1 MDERDELIDCCKK
14 MEEYIHKIEKMSEE
28 IKCDRDKAEEWEKR
42 AGELRALYQQEVALR
57 EAERKTYMDLI
68 QDKDMQIKIYS
79 DSYQLVIQSKWWKLT
94 KIFRYIQ
101 EVIQK
106 HIFHKKTMS
115 ETLSEIADVS
125 RYKAVQVCLDSQN
138 NAPAAVQNQI
148 LSKPWVEEEY
158 EVKVSI
164 VIPTYNPGAQ
174 FKDLLSMLKGQR
186 GIAEIEIII
195 VDSGSEDET
204 IDICK
209 YFGVKTVEITQQEFS
224 HSYARNLGAEK
235 AEGDYILFMTQ
246 DAEPTDSAWLYRL
259 VSVLEEHKAVA
270 ASPAE
275 TDNGRGDLKY
285 LVDSWNHDRYLG
297 IASGDKISHYD
308 EEMSAE
314 EVRKNA
320 QLTDIS
326 CIVRRDVFEQY
337 KYEGDFAEDL
347 RLGLQLI
354 KAGYAIAQLGSVKVK
369 HTHRRPCGYWMK
381 RVYVDSRTLY
391 KIFPDMERPQL
402 TERQVAAGIINGYGD
417 VCNLI
422 KNVDE
427 SLADGM
433 DVKGVCEELNRIAEI
448 PVGKRTLEFGRGF
461 SDEFSDAIIRKIA
474 EASKEESD
482 QQETLS
488 VQVCAYIKNN
498 LIPYL
503 NAHDEKVDK
512 KEIIETIFKTFAAE
526 VGARLAVHSI
536 ENINELTRL
545 AEERFVGV

>member
-1 MDERDELIDCCKK
+1 MDEREELIDCCQK
-14 MEEYIHKIEKMSEE
+14 MEEYIGKIEKMSEE
-28 IKCDRDKAEEWEKR
+28 IEFDRDKAEEWEKR

-57 EAERKTYMDLI
+57 EAERKTYMNLI

-94 KIFRYIQ
+94 KLFRYIQ

-106 HIFHKKTMS
+106 HFFHKKTMT
-115 ETLSEIADVS
+115 ETLSEIADIS
-125 RYKAVQVCLDSQN
+125 RYKAVQIDVDSQTS
-138 NAPAAVQNQI
+138 PVMVQTQI
-148 LSKPWVEEEY
+148 ISKQWVEEEY

-174 FKDLLSMLKGQR
+174 FKNLLSMLKGQR
-186 GIAEIEIII
+186 GIAEIEIIV

-204 IDICK
+204 IDICE
-209 YFGVKTVEITQQEFS
+209 YFGVKTVEISQQEFS

-259 VSVLEEHKAVA
+259 VSVLEEHKVVA

-297 IASGDKISHYD
+297 IESGDKISHYD
-308 EEMSAE
+308 EDMSVE

-354 KAGYAIAQLGSVKVK
+354 KAGYEIAQLGSVKVK

-381 RVYVDSRTLY
+381 RVYVDSRTLC
-391 KIFPDMERPQL
+391 KIFPDMEWPQL
-402 TERQVAAGIINGYGD
+402 TKPQVVASIINGYCD
-417 VCNLI
+417 VCTLI
-422 KNVDE
+422 KDIDE

-433 DVKGVCEELNRIAEI
+433 DAKEVCEELNRIAEI
-448 PVGKRTLEFGRGF
+448 PVGKRTLEFGCDF
-461 SDEFSDAIIRKIA
+461 SDEFSDAMIQKIA
-474 EASKEESD
+474 ESSKKVSE

-488 VQVCAYIKNN
+488 VQVCAFIKNN

-503 NAHDEKVDK
+503 KAHDEKVDK
-512 KEIIETIFKTFAAE
+512 KEIIETIFKTFAGEA
-526 VGARLAVHSI
+526 GACLAVYSI
-536 ENINELTRL
+536 GITDELTRL
-545 AEERFVGV
+545 AKENFIGV